1 MTEEKVKMEE
11 KEFVLPNRKI
21 KVSYIKRKG
30 GWLPDHHIG
39 AGLHQNSIVKYFTP
53 KKSKH
58 GFVEVLT
65 PAETKTLSAILRRD
79 LSPYLE
85 MEKNYWREKAAILRK
100 NDRILDLSNPEE
112 YIEYKILLVQKDEV
126 APNVESRLKKGTYR
140 FVLCELDYED
150 TSRAKKAEQKRKAF
164 KEFEKMSESRDLMMD
179 FLTTYYYKIPGKRVP
194 EGAKIEWLQ
203 AEIDKIIEDDLDGFL
218 KIVVDPDREH
228 KLLIGKALNK
238 RILAKEGSTYS
249 FFQGAIIARN
259 LDNLLLWFKDPRNS
273 EEVTKIEAKVNS

>member
-11 KEFVLPNRKI
+11 KEFVLPNRKV
-21 KVSYIKRKG
+21 KVQYIKRKG

-65 PAETKTLSAILRRD
+65 PAEQKTLSAILRRD

-100 NDRILDLSNPEE
+100 NDRVLDLSNPEE
-112 YIEYKILLVQKDEV
+112 YIEYKILLVQKDDV
-126 APNVESRLKKGTYR
+126 APDVASKLKKGTYR

-150 TSRAKKAEQKRKAF
+150 TSRAKRSELKRKAY
-164 KEFEKMSESRDLMMD
+164 KEYDKMSDSKEAMID
-179 FLTTYYYKIPGKRVP
+179 FLTAYYYKVPGKRVP
-194 EGAKIEWLQ
+194 EAAKIEWLQ
-203 AEIDKIIEDDLDGFL
+203 AEIDKIIDEDLDGFL
-218 KIVVDPDREH
+218 KIAVDPDREY

-238 RILAKEGSTYS
+238 RILSKEGSTYS
-249 FFQGAIIARN
+249 FFQGAVIARN
-259 LDNLLLWFKDPRNS
+259 LDDLLLWFKDPRNS
-273 EEVTKIEAKVNS
+273 EEVTKIEAKIG